1 MEPLGTMLFLFHRIT
16 QACESIAYM
25 RAILPPGGGKSREAG

>member
-16 QACESIAYM
+16 QASFHGKKVAP
-25 RAILPPGGGKSREAG
+25 LGGGE